1 MKKNL
6 PNIIPLSKSEIKK
19 LLLTMKLALIIV
31 FLSVLQVSA
40 NVYSQIT
47 VNLDVHDKSIRDVL
61 KTIEQQS
68 QVRFFYS
75 DELLVMDEMIDIKAD
90 NKNIISV
97 LDDIFTKSPLT
108 YKAYDNNLI
117 VIAPRELLQQHKITG
132 TVVDKNGAPIPGV
145 NIVVTGTTLGTM
157 SDIAGKY
164 SIDIPEGATSLT
176 FSFIG
181 MNPQEITIGT
191 LTQINVTMTES
202 AIGLDEVIVVGYG
215 TVKKSDLTGSVASI
229 PESRLKELPVTN
241 VLQAVQGAV
250 SGINIVQTT
259 MVPGGVAYNGATTS
273 VIIRGVNSISASSN
287 PLYVVDGVPLM
298 SGSMNDINPN
308 DIKSIE
314 VLKDVSSVAIY
325 GTRGS
330 NGVILIT
337 TKHGTDGKPV
347 IKYGV
352 YAGPEKMVNI
362 FEPMNGQEYVR
373 KYVTARLQNGFAV
386 TDSVPTASE
395 KSNYLTGKTTDW
407 VKEIS
412 QTGFIQDHNLSLSGG
427 TKGLKYFVSGDYL
440 NQKGV
445 LKGYQY
451 TRVSL
456 RANIDA
462 DVTDWLAV
470 GTSLFF
476 VNNNSDGGRVNLL
489 LATQMSPYGQEYDAM
504 GNYFLIP
511 MTNQTLYPNPLL
523 GLNTSA
529 TRQNKNMNANFYAE
543 LKPSFIKGLKYKL
556 NGGYAFNPTYNSSYT
571 GRMANSLIGVA
582 SISNTQNTNWILE
595 NILSYDKTLGKHQI
609 NLTGLYSAQEN
620 KTLNNALN
628 SNTFINDQL
637 DVYNMASGAV
647 QTVSSGFSRNALIS
661 QMGRINYSYSGKYL
675 LTLTARR
682 DGYSAFGS
690 GTSKFAL
697 FPSVAL
703 GWNIAKENFMKQL
716 PIINV
721 LKLRVSY
728 GKSGNQAI
736 NPYQTLSTQNTVQ
749 YVYNGATATG
759 VIANQLGNTN
769 LTWETSKGI
778 NLGLD
783 IIVLKERINATVEYY
798 QMQTSDILLRRNLP
812 NISGFAN
819 ILDNIGKTQNNGIEV
834 SLKTV
839 NLQIK
844 DFSWETSLNFTV
856 NRNKITEL
864 YGDNKDD
871 IGNRWFIGK
880 PLQAVY
886 DYDLIGIWQAGD
898 ADLMATMDPGAKV
911 GDMRF
916 RDTNGDNLIN
926 EKDRIY
932 LGTSLPKWIGGISN
946 AFSYKNFRLNI
957 FIQTVQGVLKNN
969 AVLNFADQSLIINLP
984 ASVDYWTAENQSNTR
999 PSLRTGT
1006 NSRGYGYPSDASY
1019 TRIKDVTLS
1028 YTLPKLISDKL
1039 KIGEL
1044 AIYISGRNLYT
1055 FTKWKGW
1062 DPENTFTPGYTNNF
1076 DNYPNVAT
1084 YVFGINLTLR

>member
-1 MKKNL
+1 MKEKL
-6 PNIIPLSKSEIKK
+6 PNLIPLSKYGIKK
-19 LLLTMKLALIIV
+19 FLLTMKLALIIV

-47 VNLDVHDKSIRDVL
+47 VNLDIQDKSIREVL
-61 KTIEQQS
+61 KIIEQES

-75 DELLVMDEMIDIKAD
+75 DDLLVMNKQINIKAK
-90 NKNIISV
+90 NKNILGV
-97 LDDIFTKSPLT
+97 LDEIFSKSPLT

-117 VIAPRELLQQHKITG
+117 VIALRELLQQQKITG
-132 TVVDKNGAPIPGV
+132 IVTDKKGAPIPGV
-145 NIVVTGTTLGTM
+145 NIVVTGTNQGTTT
-157 SDIAGKY
+157 DIEGKY
-164 SIDIPEGATSLT
+164 SIEVPEGAKTLT

-181 MNPQEITIGT
+181 MEPQEIIVGK
-191 LTQINVTMTES
+191 LIQIDVTMSES
-202 AIGLDEVIVVGYG
+202 ATGLDEIIVIGYG
-215 TVKKSDLTGSVASI
+215 SVKKSDLTGSVASI
-229 PESRLKELPVTN
+229 PSSRLKELPVTN

-314 VLKDVSSVAIY
+314 ILKDASSVAIY

-337 TKHGTDGKPV
+337 TKRGTDGKPV
-347 IKYGV
+347 IRYGA
-352 YAGPEKMVNI
+352 YAGPEMMVNI
-362 FEPMNGQEYVR
+362 FKPMNGPEYVR
-373 KYVTARLQNGFAV
+373 KYITARQQNGFPSI
-386 TDSVPTASE
+386 DSVPTASE
-395 KSNYLTGKTTDW
+395 KVNYLAGKTTDW
-407 VKEIS
+407 IKEVS
-412 QTGFIQDHNLSLSGG
+412 QSGFIQDHNLSLSGG
-427 TKGLKYFVSGDYL
+427 TKELKYYVSGDYL

-462 DVTDWLAV
+462 DVTDWLTV

-504 GNYFLIP
+504 GNYFMIP

-529 TRQNKNMNANFYAE
+529 IRQNRNMTGNFYAE
-543 LKPSFIKGLKYKL
+543 FKPNFIQGFKYKL
-556 NGGYAFNPTYNSSYT
+556 NGGYTYNPTYNSSYT
-571 GRMANSLIGVA
+571 GRMANSQIGVA
-582 SISNTQNTNWILE
+582 SVSNTFTTNWILE
-595 NILSYDKTLGKHQI
+595 NILSYEKTLGKHGI
-609 NLTGLYSAQEN
+609 NLTAMYSAQEN
-620 KTLNNALN
+620 KTLNDALN

-647 QTVSSGFSRNALIS
+647 QTVSSGYSRNALIS
-661 QMGRINYSYSGKYL
+661 QMGRINYSYANKYL
-675 LTLTARR
+675 LTITARR

-690 GTSKFAL
+690 GTSKFAT
-697 FPSVAL
+697 FPSVAV
-703 GWNIAKENFMKQL
+703 GWNIAKENFMNEI
-716 PIINV
+716 PVINV
-721 LKLRVSY
+721 LKLRASY

-736 NPYQTLSTQNTVQ
+736 NPYQTLSTQGTVQ

-759 VIANQLGNTN
+759 VIANQLGNSN
-769 LTWETSKGI
+769 LTWETSMGV

-783 IIVLKERINATVEYY
+783 ITVLKERINATVEWY
-798 QMQTSDILLRRNLP
+798 QMHTNDILLRRNLP

-819 ILDNIGKTQNNGIEV
+819 ILDNIGKTENMGIEV

-839 NLQIK
+839 NVQLK
-844 DFSWETSLNFTV
+844 DFSWETNINFSV
-856 NRNKITEL
+856 NRNKIIEL

-886 DYDLIGIWQAGD
+886 DYDLIGIWQASD
-898 ADLMATMDPGAKV
+898 AALMAKMDPGAKV

-916 RDTNGDNLIN
+916 RDANRDSLIN

-946 AFSYKNFRLNI
+946 TFKYKNFRLNI

-969 AVLNFADQSLIINLP
+969 PVLNFADQSLIINLP
-984 ASVDYWTAENQSNTR
+984 ESVGYWTAGNQSNAR

-1028 YTLPKLISDKL
+1028 YTLPQVISDKL

-1044 AIYISGRNLYT
+1044 SMYISGRNLYT

-1062 DPENTFTPGYTNNF
+1062 DPENTFISGYTSNF

-1084 YVFGINLTLR
+1084 FVCGINLTLR

>member
-1 MKKNL
+1 MKKKL
-6 PNIIPLSKSEIKK
+6 PNPVSLSESGIKK
-19 LLLTMKLALIIV
+19 LLLTMKLALLIV

-40 NVYSQIT
+40 NVYSQIN
-47 VNLDVHDKSIRDVL
+47 VNLNVQDKSIREVL
-61 KTIEQQS
+61 KALEQQS

-75 DELLVMDEMIDIKAD
+75 DDLLVLNERIDIKAD
-90 NKNIISV
+90 DKNIISV
-97 LDDIFTKSPLT
+97 LDDIFSKSPLT

-117 VIAPRELLQQHKITG
+117 VIAPRELIQQQKVTG
-132 TVVDKNGAPIPGV
+132 TVTDKKGDPIPGANV
-145 NIVVTGTTLGTM
+145 VVTGTTHGTM
-157 SDIAGKY
+157 TDIAGKY
-164 SIDIPEGATSLT
+164 TIDIPMGSTSLT
-176 FSFIG
+176 FTFIG
-181 MNPQEITIGT
+181 MEPQEIVIGT
-191 LTQINVTMTES
+191 STQINVIMAEA
-202 AIGLDEVIVVGYG
+202 AIGLNEVIVIGYG
-215 TVKKSDLTGSVASI
+215 TAKKSDLTGSVASI
-229 PESRLKELPVTN
+229 PETRLKELPVTN

-250 SGINIVQTT
+250 SGLNIIQTT

-273 VIIRGVNSISASSN
+273 VTIRGVNSISANSN

-298 SGSMNDINPN
+298 SGSLNDINPN

-325 GTRGS
+325 GTRGA

-337 TKHGTDGKPV
+337 TKRGSDGKPV
-347 IKYGV
+347 IRYGA
-352 YAGPEKMVNI
+352 YAGPEMMVNV
-362 FEPMNGQEYVR
+362 FKPMNGPEYVR

-395 KSNYLTGKTTDW
+395 KTNYLAGKTTDW
-407 VKEIS
+407 IKEIS
-412 QTGFIQDHNLSLSGG
+412 QAGYIQDHNLSLSGG
-427 TKGLKYFVSGDYL
+427 TKGLRYFISGDYL
-440 NQKGV
+440 SQRGV

-451 TRVSL
+451 KRASL

-462 DVTDWLAV
+462 DVNEWLTV

-476 VNNNSDGGRVNLL
+476 VNNNSGGGRVNLL

-523 GLNTSA
+523 GLNTTA
-529 TRQNKNMNANFYAE
+529 TRENKNMNGNFYAE
-543 LKPSFIKGLKYKL
+543 IKPNFIKGLKFKL
-556 NGGYAFNPTYNSSYT
+556 NGGYTYNPTFNSSYT
-571 GRMANSLIGVA
+571 GRTANSLIGLA
-582 SISNTQNTNWILE
+582 TINNTQATNWILE
-595 NILSYDKTLGKHQI
+595 NILTYDKTLGKNQI
-609 NLTGLYSAQEN
+609 NLTGLYSSQEN
-620 KTLNNALN
+620 KTLINALN

-647 QTVSSGFSRNALIS
+647 QTVSSGYSRNALIS
-661 QMGRINYSYSGKYL
+661 QMGRINYSYASKYL

-690 GTSKFAL
+690 GTSKYAL

-703 GWNIAKENFMKQL
+703 GWNIANEDFMRQL
-716 PIINV
+716 PVIEG
-721 LKLRVSY
+721 LKLRASY

-749 YVYNGATATG
+749 YVFNGTTATG
-759 VIANQLGNTN
+759 VIASQLGNSN
-769 LTWETSKGI
+769 LTWETSTGI

-783 IIVLKERINATVEYY
+783 ITLFKGRINGTVEWYK
-798 QMQTSDILLRRNLP
+798 MKTSDILLRRNLP
-812 NISGFAN
+812 TISGFAN
-819 ILDNIGKTQNNGIEV
+819 ILDNIGKTENRGIEF

-844 DFSWETSLNFTV
+844 DFTWETSFNFTA
-856 NRNKITEL
+856 NRNKIIEL

-871 IGNRWFIGK
+871 IGNKWIIGK

-886 DYDLIGIWQAGD
+886 DYDLIGVWQQGD
-898 ADLMATMDPGAKV
+898 AALMATMDPGAKV

-916 RDTNGDNLIN
+916 RDVNGDNIIN
-926 EKDRIY
+926 EKDRSY
-932 LGTSLPKWIGGISN
+932 LGTSLPKWIGGLSN
-946 AFSYKNFRLNI
+946 SFRYKNFRLNI

-984 ASVDYWTAENQSNTR
+984 ESVGYWTAENQSNTR

-1028 YTLPKLISDKL
+1028 YTLPQVITDRL

-1044 AIYISGRNLYT
+1044 SMYISGRNLHT

-1062 DPENTFTPGYTNNF
+1062 DPESTFTPGYTVNF

>member
-1 MKKNL
+1 
-6 PNIIPLSKSEIKK
+6 
-19 LLLTMKLALIIV
+19 
-31 FLSVLQVSA
+31 
-40 NVYSQIT
+40 
-47 VNLDVHDKSIRDVL
+47 
-61 KTIEQQS
+61 
-68 QVRFFYS
+68 
-75 DELLVMDEMIDIKAD
+75 
-90 NKNIISV
+90 
-97 LDDIFTKSPLT
+97 
-108 YKAYDNNLI
+108 
-117 VIAPRELLQQHKITG
+117 
-132 TVVDKNGAPIPGV
+132 
-145 NIVVTGTTLGTM
+145 
-157 SDIAGKY
+157 
-164 SIDIPEGATSLT
+164 
-176 FSFIG
+176 
-181 MNPQEITIGT
+181 
-191 LTQINVTMTES
+191 
-202 AIGLDEVIVVGYG
+202 
-215 TVKKSDLTGSVASI
+215 
-229 PESRLKELPVTN
+229 
-241 VLQAVQGAV
+241 
-250 SGINIVQTT
+250 
-259 MVPGGVAYNGATTS
+259 
-273 VIIRGVNSISASSN
+273 
-287 PLYVVDGVPLM
+287 
-298 SGSMNDINPN
+298 MNDINPN

-347 IKYGV
+347 IKYGA
-352 YAGPEKMVNI
+352 YAGPETMVNV
-362 FEPMNGQEYVR
+362 FESMNGPEYVR
-373 KYVTARLQNGFAV
+373 KYVTARIQNGFAA

-395 KSNYLTGKTTDW
+395 KANYLAGKTTDW
-407 VKEIS
+407 VKEVS
-412 QTGFIQDHNLSLSGG
+412 QSGFIQDHNLSLSGG
-427 TKGLKYFVSGDYL
+427 TNDLKYFVSGDYL
-440 NQKGV
+440 HQQGV

-462 DVTDWLAV
+462 IITDWLTV

-476 VNNNSDGGRVNLL
+476 VNNNSDGGRANLL
-489 LATQMSPYGQEYDAM
+489 LATQMSPYGQEYDAL

-529 TRQNKNMNANFYAE
+529 VRQNKNISGNFYVE
-543 LKPSFIKGLKYKL
+543 IKPAYIKGFKYKL
-556 NGGYAFNPTYNSSYT
+556 NGGYTYNPTYNSNYV
-571 GRMANSLIGVA
+571 GRSANSLIGTA
-582 SISNTQNTNWILE
+582 SITNAQTTNWILE
-595 NILSYDKTLGKHQI
+595 NILSYEKTIGKHQI

-637 DVYNMASGAV
+637 GVFNMASGAV
-647 QTVSSGFSRNALIS
+647 QSVSSGFSRNALIS
-661 QMGRINYSYSGKYL
+661 QMGRINYSYESKYL

-682 DGYSAFGS
+682 DGFSAFGS
-690 GTSKFAL
+690 GTSKFAT

-703 GWNIAKENFMKQL
+703 GWNIAKENFMKQFSL
-716 PIINV
+716 IDI
-721 LKLRVSY
+721 LKLRASY

-759 VIANQLGNTN
+759 VIENQLGNSN
-769 LTWETSKGI
+769 LTWETSTGI

-783 IIVLKERINATVEYY
+783 FTLFKGRINGSVEWY

-819 ILDNIGKTQNNGIEV
+819 ILDNIGKTENKGFEV
-834 SLKTV
+834 SLKTF
-839 NLQIK
+839 NLQK
-844 DFSWETSLNFTV
+844 KEFSWETSLNFTA

-886 DYDLIGIWQAGD
+886 DYDLIGIWQQSD
-898 ADLMATMDPGAKV
+898 ATLMATMDPGAKV
-911 GDMRF
+911 GDMKF
-916 RDTNGDNLIN
+916 RDSNNDKVIN

-932 LGTSLPKWIGGISN
+932 LGTSLPKWIGGMN
-946 AFSYKNFRLNI
+946 NTFRYKNFRLNV

-969 AVLNFADQSLIINLP
+969 SVLNFADQSLIINLP
-984 ASVDYWTAENQSNTR
+984 ASVGYWTAGNKSNTR

-1019 TRIKDVTLS
+1019 SRIKDITLS
-1028 YTLPKLISDKL
+1028 YTLPQVISDKL

-1044 AIYISGRNLYT
+1044 SMYISGRNLYT

-1062 DPENTFTPGYTNNF
+1062 DPENTFTPGYTTNF

>member
-1 MKKNL
+1 
-6 PNIIPLSKSEIKK
+6 
-19 LLLTMKLALIIV
+19 
-31 FLSVLQVSA
+31 
-40 NVYSQIT
+40 VYSQIT
-47 VNLDVHDKSIRDVL
+47 VNLDVHDKSIREVL

-75 DELLVMDEMIDIKAD
+75 DDLLVMSDLIDIKAD

-97 LDDIFTKSPLT
+97 LDDIFSKSPLT

-117 VIAPRELLQQHKITG
+117 VIAPRELIQQQKITG
-132 TVVDKNGAPIPGV
+132 TVSDKNGAPVPGANV
-145 NIVVTGTTLGTM
+145 VVTGTTHGTM
-157 SDIAGKY
+157 TDIAGKY
-164 SIDIPEGATSLT
+164 SIDIPDGAKSLT

-181 MNPQEITIGT
+181 MVPQEISIGT
-191 LTQINVTMTES
+191 LTQINVTMIES
-202 AIGLDEVIVVGYG
+202 AIGLDEVVVVGYG

-229 PESRLKELPVTN
+229 PETRLKELPVTN

-250 SGINIVQTT
+250 SGLNVVQTT
-259 MVPGGVAYNGATTS
+259 NVPGGVAYNGATTS
-273 VIIRGVNSISASSN
+273 VIIRGVNSITASSN

-298 SGSMNDINPN
+298 SGSLNDINPN

-325 GTRGS
+325 GTRGA

-337 TKHGTDGKPV
+337 TKRGTDGKPV
-347 IKYGV
+347 IRYSA
-352 YAGPEKMVNI
+352 YAGPEMMVNV
-362 FEPMNGQEYVR
+362 FKPMNGPEYVR
-373 KYVTARLQNGFAV
+373 KYVTARTQNGFAV

-395 KSNYLTGKTTDW
+395 KNNYLAGKTTDW
-407 VKEIS
+407 IKEIS
-412 QTGFIQDHNLSLSGG
+412 QAGYIQDHNLSLSGG
-427 TKGLKYFVSGDYL
+427 TKGLKYFISGDYL

-451 TRVSL
+451 NRISL
-456 RANIDA
+456 RSNIDA
-462 DVTDWLAV
+462 DVNDWLTV

-489 LATQMSPYGQEYDAM
+489 LATQMSPYGQEFDAL

-529 TRQNKNMNANFYAE
+529 TRQNKNLNGNIYAE
-543 LKPSFIKGLKYKL
+543 LKPKFIKGLKYKL
-556 NGGYAFNPTYNSSYT
+556 NGGYTFNPTYNSNYT
-571 GRMANSLIGVA
+571 GRLANSLIGVA
-582 SISNTQNTNWILE
+582 AISNSQSTNWILE
-595 NILSYDKTLGKHQI
+595 NILTYEKTLDKHQI
-609 NLTGLYSAQEN
+609 NLTALYSAQEN
-620 KTLNNALN
+620 KTLNNGLN

-647 QTVSSGFSRNALIS
+647 QTVASSYSRNSLIS

-690 GTSKFAL
+690 GTSKFAT

-703 GWNIAKENFMKQL
+703 GWNIANEDFMKQL
-716 PIINV
+716 SVIDG
-721 LKLRVSY
+721 LKLRASY

-749 YVYNGATATG
+749 YVYNGATSTG
-759 VIANQLGNTN
+759 VIANQLGNSN
-769 LTWETSKGI
+769 LTWETSTGI

-783 IIVLKERINATVEYY
+783 LTLFKGRINGTVEWY
-798 QMQTSDILLRRNLP
+798 QMQTSAILLRRNLP

-819 ILDNIGKTQNNGIEV
+819 ILDNIGKTENKGIEF

-844 DFSWETSLNFTV
+844 DFTWETSLNFTA

-871 IGNRWFIGK
+871 IGNKWIIGK

-886 DYDLIGIWQAGD
+886 DYDLVGVWQQSD
-898 ADLMATMDPGAKV
+898 AALMATMDPGAKV

-916 RDTNGDNLIN
+916 RDVNGDNIIN

-932 LGTSLPKWIGGISN
+932 LGTALPKWIGGISN
-946 AFSYKNFRLNI
+946 AFKYKNFRLNV

-984 ASVDYWTAENQSNTR
+984 ESVGYWTAENQSNTR

-1006 NSRGYGYPSDASY
+1006 NSRGYGYPSNASY

-1028 YTLPKLISDKL
+1028 YTLPQVISDKL

-1044 AIYISGRNLYT
+1044 SMYISGRNLHT
-1055 FTKWKGW
+1055 FTKWKVW